1 MRIKNRPPL
10 PQKFKLMP
18 IQSPVHLM
26 SNSMM
31 TKRSSLMN
39 LKNLLPQLLRFKL
52 MLIQIQSPVHLMS
65 SLMRIKNPLP
75 LPQRLNLMMPKRS
88 RLMRIKNPL
97 PLPQRFKLMLI
108 QSPVHL
114 MSKKLDLMMSKKLNS
129 MKKPQQTSLMKISTW
144 MITKMLSSKMAQL
157 KSQMLMT
164 KMNSLIWRSLHQQK
178 LPELRARK
186 ITDQHCSTDR
196 HE

>member
-1 MRIKNRPPL
+1 
-10 PQKFKLMP
+10 
-18 IQSPVHLM
+18 
-26 SNSMM
+26 
-31 TKRSSLMN
+31 MN
-39 LKNLLPQLLRFKL
+39 LKTLLPQLLRFKL
-52 MLIQIQSPVHLMS
+52 MLIQIQSHVHLMS

-114 MSKKLDLMMSKKLNS
+114 MSKKLDLMMSKMLNS

-196 HE
+196 HERSKNLYL